1 MQAKLGGSKCGLDR
15 YISTEYWD
23 SMPSPAKKDSL
34 KEYLQEY
41 QTIPAC
47 DLPKGVAY
55 GIKFRS
61 WNFNC
66 PLFLLNFQAF
76 LENESGIE
84 FIRKKIS
91 HVSDAYSSNTEIVF
105 NCTGIG
111 AHKLGGVS
119 DSNVYPT
126 RGQVVVIKA
135 PHIKENVMRWTNSD
149 PTYIIKRPYSN
160 DQLILGGFTQKDNW
174 TADTFK
180 KETVEILEKTTKLFP
195 KILEENPNG
204 SNIEDLEILRVASG
218 LRPSR
223 HGGPRIEKEIINK
236 NRILVHNYGAS
247 GYGYQAGLAMG
258 HKAVRLALS
267 RDLKL

>member
-23 SMPSPAKKDSL
+23 SMPSTAKRDSL
-34 KEYLQEY
+34 KEYLEEY
-41 QTIPAC
+41 DPI
-47 DLPKGVAY
+47 DDDYLPQGVAF

-76 LENESGIE
+76 LENEHHIKFTG
-84 FIRKKIS
+84 KKLS
-91 HVSDAYSSNTEIVF
+91 HVSEAYSSNTKIVF

-111 AHKLGGVS
+111 AHKLGGVN
-119 DSNVYPT
+119 DSSVYPT

-135 PHIKENVMRWTNSD
+135 PHIKENVMRWTDSD

-180 KETVEILEKTTKLFP
+180 KETIEILEKTTKLYP
-195 KILEENPNG
+195 KILKENPNG
-204 SNIEDLEILRVASG
+204 SSVKYLEILRVVSG

-223 HGGPRIEKEIINK
+223 LGGPRIEKEIVSSNK
-236 NRILVHNYGAS
+236 VLIHNYGAS
-247 GYGYQAGLAMG
+247 GYGYQAGLAMA
-258 HKAVRLALS
+258 HKAVSLALS
-267 RDLKL
+267 RDIKL